1 MATIDMD
8 RKEGATYSLYAP
20 FAEGAGSPSNTVT
33 QCGLG
38 RGLLPYAYQRLHPSS
53 RLTTID
59 VGQKLGGGGC
69 APFWGMGSIEHKV
82 AWAEAYLHIK
92 WHLRPSSLLTTTDI
106 GQKLGAVPL

>member
-38 RGLLPYAYQRLHPSS
+38 RGLLP
-53 RLTTID
+53 
-59 VGQKLGGGGC
+59 
-69 APFWGMGSIEHKV
+69 
-82 AWAEAYLHIK
+82 
-92 WHLRPSSLLTTTDI
+92 
-106 GQKLGAVPL
+106 